1 MQDTQ
6 LATDIVIGILGEY
19 NNQPLNPIAGGD

>member
-6 LATDIVIGILGEY
+6 LATDIVIGILGGY
-19 NNQPLNPIAGGD
+19 NNQPSQEGIEN